1 MALPLLMLAGT
12 LLRASGPTIVK
23 QLMKMGAKKAT
34 KTAIKNAP
42 KNIKTVT
49 SKNIKNIKP
58 VTPKKEGLGMRAKKL
73 FVATTKQGG
82 TKGRRSG
89 LAIRDKKT
97 GT

>member
-49 SKNIKNIKP
+49 SKTICCYYK
-58 VTPKKEGLGMRAKKL
+58 TRWHERQ
-73 FVATTKQGG
+73 TKWV
-82 TKGRRSG
+82 SHS
-89 LAIRDKKT
+89 
-97 GT
+97 